1 MDNIMKNNVKT
12 AIFIIMKADS
22 ALIGQIIISLG
33 SIASVFLTA
42 QKLIRHLKSEKEKE
56 IEQVLEKAMA
66 ELQKEKT
73 LLEMKI
79 QACFDEN
86 ERLRESLE
94 KEIEFTR
101 SSYEME
107 VKNLGDKIE
116 SLKEEVR
123 SQNTQIL
130 NLLAKL
136 I

>member
-22 ALIGQIIISLG
+22 AMIGQMIIALG

-42 QKLIRHLKSEKEKE
+42 QKLVKHLKSEKEKE
-56 IEQVLEKAMA
+56 IEQVLDKAMA

-101 SSYEME
+101 TSYEIE
-107 VKNLGDKIE
+107 IKNLGDKIE

-130 NLLAKL
+130 NLLSKL

>member
-1 MDNIMKNNVKT
+1 MKNNVKT

-22 ALIGQIIISLG
+22 AMIGQMIIALG

-42 QKLIRHLKSEKEKE
+42 QKLVKHLKSEKEKE

-73 LLEMKI
+73 LLDMKI

-101 SSYEME
+101 TSYEIE
-107 VKNLGDKIE
+107 VRNLGEKIE

-130 NLLAKL
+130 NLLSKL

>member
-22 ALIGQIIISLG
+22 AMIGQMIIALG

-42 QKLIRHLKSEKEKE
+42 QKLVKHLKSEKEKE

-101 SSYEME
+101 TSYEIE
-107 VKNLGDKIE
+107 IKNLGDKIE

-130 NLLAKL
+130 NLLSKL

>member
-1 MDNIMKNNVKT
+1 
-12 AIFIIMKADS
+12 MKADS

-56 IEQVLEKAMA
+56 IEQVLDKAMA

-86 ERLRESLE
+86 ERLKESLE

-101 SSYEME
+101 SSYEIE
-107 VKNLGDKIE
+107 VKNLGEKIE

>member
-1 MDNIMKNNVKT
+1 MKNNVKT

-22 ALIGQIIISLG
+22 AMIGQMIIALG

-42 QKLIRHLKSEKEKE
+42 QKLVKHLKSEKEKE
-56 IEQVLEKAMA
+56 IEQVLDKAMA

-86 ERLRESLE
+86 ERLKESLE

-101 SSYEME
+101 TSYEIE
-107 VKNLGDKIE
+107 IKNLGDKIE

-130 NLLAKL
+130 NLLSKL

>member
-1 MDNIMKNNVKT
+1 MKNNVKT

>member
-22 ALIGQIIISLG
+22 AMIGQMIIALG

-42 QKLIRHLKSEKEKE
+42 QKLVKHLKSEKEKE
-56 IEQVLEKAMA
+56 IEQVLDKAMA

-101 SSYEME
+101 TSYEIE
-107 VKNLGDKIE
+107 ITNLGDKIE

-130 NLLAKL
+130 NLLSKL

>member
-56 IEQVLEKAMA
+56 IEQVLDKAMA

-86 ERLRESLE
+86 ERLKESLE

-107 VKNLGDKIE
+107 VKNLGEKIE

>member
-56 IEQVLEKAMA
+56 IEQVLDKAMA

-86 ERLRESLE
+86 ERLKESLE

-101 SSYEME
+101 SSYEIE
-107 VKNLGDKIE
+107 VKNLGEKIE

>member
-1 MDNIMKNNVKT
+1 MKNNVKT

-107 VKNLGDKIE
+107 VKNLGEKIE